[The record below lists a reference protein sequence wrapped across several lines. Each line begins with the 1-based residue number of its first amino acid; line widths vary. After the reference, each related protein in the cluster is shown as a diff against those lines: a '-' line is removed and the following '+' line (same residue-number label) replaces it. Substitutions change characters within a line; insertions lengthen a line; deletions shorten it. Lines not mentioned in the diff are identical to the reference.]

1 MKFWL
6 MVNNMTWVS
15 FTCKG
20 DEKERIVTVSIDIS
34 EEKIRELNRKLEE
47 LK

>member
-1 MKFWL
+1 
-6 MVNNMTWVS
+6 VNNMTWVS

>member
-1 MKFWL
+1 
-6 MVNNMTWVS
+6 MVNDMIWVS

-20 DEKERIVTVSIDIS
+20 DEKERVVTVRVDIS
-34 EEKIRELNRKLEE
+34 EEWIRKLNKKLEE